1 MLGRSHNGCG
11 TTTYGK
17 RDFLA
22 DGSFVT
28 TKWIIFLYIPLLPLC
43 SMRVRLVD
51 RRRLPD
57 HWLASLFLAL
67 GGVLAFSRSA
77 NYVIHSKTRPALLQ
91 VLYVYLF
98 VVAFFLA
105 WWALAEERAVKAIFR
120 MMAALWPDWRSR
132 RYRSSP
138 WLDCVFERP
147 CADTEETD
155 RKINLGVVPVYAPLF
170 FEDTGF
176 KRPAN
181 RWDRKEACYESSR
194 SKDSIF
200 LAVAS

>member
-11 TTTYGK
+11 TTNYGK

-105 WWALAEERAVKAIFR
+105 WWNFGSSPNMVNAVGACLVLALPSILRTIA
-120 MMAALWPDWRSR
+120 RSR
-132 RYRSSP
+132 AG
-138 WLDCVFERP
+138 E
-147 CADTEETD
+147 
-155 RKINLGVVPVYAPLF
+155 APDYHAELIARMNP
-170 FEDTGF
+170 EDST
-176 KRPAN
+176 PQP
-181 RWDRKEACYESSR
+181 
-194 SKDSIF
+194 
-200 LAVAS
+200 